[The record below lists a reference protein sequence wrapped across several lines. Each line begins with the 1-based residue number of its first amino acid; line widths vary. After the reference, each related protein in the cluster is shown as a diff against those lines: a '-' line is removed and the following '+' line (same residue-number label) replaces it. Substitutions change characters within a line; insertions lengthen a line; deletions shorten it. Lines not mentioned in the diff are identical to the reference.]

1 MDAYTRIFTLER
13 ADEAEL
19 FHCMQEAAGE
29 DADRRGGGMD
39 ALFAK
44 GLAWVLLWQ
53 RLDIV
58 RRPAAGEQLRIV
70 TMPGKGRLGLYPRRF
85 ELWSGDERI
94 GAARSVWAIINAETR
109 SMAAL
114 SDAPL
119 SGETERQSLRMDSIP
134 APDGGESFRFAPAAE
149 YIDRNGHMNNA
160 AYLAA
165 LAEYLPENSGFGL
178 SILYHREIMPGD
190 EVTVHWQ
197 YTDGARLFQGT
208 VGDEECFRLS
218 YSAAVSPA

>member
-70 TMPGKGRLGLYPRRF
+70 TLPGKGRLGLYPRRF

-94 GAARSVWAIINAETR
+94 GADKAQ
-109 SMAAL
+109 AAPCR
-114 SDAPL
+114 A
-119 SGETERQSLRMDSIP
+119 G
-134 APDGGESFRFAPAAE
+134 
-149 YIDRNGHMNNA
+149 
-160 AYLAA
+160 
-165 LAEYLPENSGFGL
+165 
-178 SILYHREIMPGD
+178 
-190 EVTVHWQ
+190 
-197 YTDGARLFQGT
+197 
-208 VGDEECFRLS
+208 
-218 YSAAVSPA
+218 

>member
-119 SGETERQSLRMDSIP
+119 SGETERQSLQMDSIP

-197 YTDGARLFQGT
+197 DTDGARLFQGT